1 MRKAMFLVLALSAAA
16 TAFSAA
22 PRLANAAEDC
32 YWYCECETVVCSCG
46 YYRLC
51 PWPPPPIQCP
61 TCP

>member
-1 MRKAMFLVLALSAAA
+1 MRKAMFLALALSAAA
-16 TAFSAA
+16 AAFAAA
-22 PRLANAAEDC
+22 PRLAEAEDC
-32 YWYCECETVVCSCG
+32 YWYCDCETVRCSCG